1 MNVPPIF
8 PEQIVIPGNIADASY
23 MVRLG
28 FIRRVVYLHLIPV
41 VVTAAS
47 SLYWIEPPVA
57 RWWMLW
63 LASLVVLSGLRAY
76 TAPRPLAVAVHWAAL
91 LVCCFTTGQFAREL
105 RYDGFATV
113 LLVVAALAA
122 TLYAALCGRDFS
134 FVGQF
139 VMAWL
144 AIILGAVALRVF
156 SAQTGPEIISG
167 WVLATAWLFY
177 FVYDLAALLTRRR
190 SGEEVFAVTD
200 LVRDL
205 LNFVTY
211 PWRVIKHWRTIR
223 I

>member
-8 PEQIVIPGNIADASY
+8 PEQIVIPGNIADAAY
-23 MVRLG
+23 TVRLG

-41 VVTAAS
+41 ALTAAS
-47 SLYWIEPPVA
+47 SLYWLEPPFA

-63 LASLVVLSGLRAY
+63 LGSLAVLSSLRAF
-76 TAPRPLAVAVHWAAL
+76 TSPRSLALAAHWTAL
-91 LVCCFTTGQFAREL
+91 LLCCFTTGQFAREL

-113 LLVVAALAA
+113 LVVVAALAA

-144 AIILGAVALRVF
+144 AIILGAIALRVF
-156 SAQTGPEIISG
+156 SPLTGGEVVSG

-190 SGEEVFAVTD
+190 SGDEVFAVTD

-211 PWRVIKHWRTIR
+211 PWRVVKHWRAIR